1 MITLSNDKK
10 WEYLESRGIPPTKTI
25 EDVNMTIFILTNENI
40 ITGEKIIKGAYT
52 SEDKVLEVM
61 DSLPTNDF
69 DWAYDYE
76 EIELE

>member
-1 MITLSNDKK
+1 MF
-10 WEYLESRGIPPTKTI
+10 RGIPQPKTI
-25 EDVNMTIFILTNENI
+25 GDDDMKIFILIDENI
-40 ITGEKIIKGAYT
+40 LTGEKILLGAYT
-52 SEDKVLEVM
+52 SEDKVLEQM

>member
-1 MITLSNDKK
+1 MK
-10 WEYLESRGIPPTKTI
+10 
-25 EDVNMTIFILTNENI
+25 IFILINRDI
-40 ITGEKIIKGAYT
+40 LTGEKILMGAYI

-76 EIELE
+76 EIELELQNTSVRKVCITCNSK

>member
-1 MITLSNDKK
+1 
-10 WEYLESRGIPPTKTI
+10 
-25 EDVNMTIFILTNENI
+25 MTIFILTNENI
-40 ITGEKIIKGAYT
+40 ITGEKVIKGAYT

-61 DSLPTNDF
+61 DSLPANDF